1 MDKKSALALVLI
13 FLVLLLWGP
22 YMKLVSPP
30 QKETKPAKEQIPPPS
45 KEETLKRAEIQPA
58 KVDSV
63 LPISRLSQV
72 GSLQQSNRNKKLIT
86 VETPRY
92 KGVLSTKGGTIEE
105 WYLKEYKSA
114 NDSTVNII
122 RTNKFGNLA
131 NSFQSTEG
139 FEVNLNDFDF
149 IPENVPPAP
158 DSSYKIELSELPFS
172 MVLSANLGKN
182 RFVKKELTFNPKNLE
197 ILLKITFENCQSLIK
212 DNTYLIRW
220 GSGIRTSEANI
231 EDDMRFSKV
240 LALYGSDIEKF
251 DVQNAAAKTERPL
264 IGDVHWVA
272 AKSKYFCALIIPRE
286 TPGTNLLISG
296 TSSLSEMAIG
306 RKNYVSALSM
316 PFTTSLPAVSHSFLV
331 YLGPIDYTVF
341 KKFDKETG
349 KELHLKEMLDI
360 NKYIRDLSAGIY
372 WIFSFLHSFIPNY
385 GVVIIVFALI
395 INFLLYPLTAKSYK
409 SMKRMSQ
416 IQPLMQEINEKYKNE
431 PKKKQEAIVR
441 LYKEHKVNPLGG
453 CLPILFQM
461 PVFFA
466 IYPIFRAIELR
477 GAPFIWWIKDL
488 SCPDTVAT
496 LPTAIPFYGNQV
508 NVLPI
513 LYAISLFVQQK
524 IMVKDPK
531 QKAMVYIMPIFLLL
545 LLNKWSSGFI
555 LYWFIFN
562 LLSILQRYIVKD
574 KEEPKPETSHAPLPV
589 KSLVN
594 KFSKKSKK

>member
-1 MDKKSALALVLI
+1 
-13 FLVLLLWGP
+13 
-22 YMKLVSPP
+22 
-30 QKETKPAKEQIPPPS
+30 
-45 KEETLKRAEIQPA
+45 
-58 KVDSV
+58 
-63 LPISRLSQV
+63 
-72 GSLQQSNRNKKLIT
+72 
-86 VETPRY
+86 
-92 KGVLSTKGGTIEE
+92 
-105 WYLKEYKSA
+105 
-114 NDSTVNII
+114 
-122 RTNKFGNLA
+122 
-131 NSFQSTEG
+131 
-139 FEVNLNDFDF
+139 
-149 IPENVPPAP
+149 
-158 DSSYKIELSELPFS
+158 
-172 MVLSANLGKN
+172 
-182 RFVKKELTFNPKNLE
+182 
-197 ILLKITFENCQSLIK
+197 
-212 DNTYLIRW
+212 
-220 GSGIRTSEANI
+220 
-231 EDDMRFSKV
+231 
-240 LALYGSDIEKF
+240 
-251 DVQNAAAKTERPL
+251 
-264 IGDVHWVA
+264 
-272 AKSKYFCALIIPRE
+272 
-286 TPGTNLLISG
+286 
-296 TSSLSEMAIG
+296 
-306 RKNYVSALSM
+306 
-316 PFTTSLPAVSHSFLV
+316 
-331 YLGPIDYTVF
+331 
-341 KKFDKETG
+341 
-349 KELHLKEMLDI
+349 
-360 NKYIRDLSAGIY
+360 
-372 WIFSFLHSFIPNY
+372 
-385 GVVIIVFALI
+385 
-395 INFLLYPLTAKSYK
+395 
-409 SMKRMSQ
+409 MKRMSQ